1 MGELGY
7 LASAAPQLLEA
18 LYRQGRFD
26 EALALSDR
34 WRADRLT
41 AAEDLDAQVG
51 WRAMR
56 AKLLAH
62 AGHLAEAEAL
72 AREADA
78 LCAGT
83 EDLELRARALA
94 DLADVLRLAGRP
106 HESRVALEEAGQ
118 LHERKGNLP
127 AAERVR
133 RRLDDLVVPD

>member
-1 MGELGY
+1 VS
-7 LASAAPQLLEA
+7 SAISQARRRSSWRRSTA
-18 LYRQGRFD
+18 RGRFD

-41 AAEDLDAQVG
+41 AAEDIDAQVG
-51 WRAMR
+51 WRAVR

-78 LCAGT
+78 LSAGA
-83 EDLELRARALA
+83 EELELRAKALG
-94 DLADVLRLAGRP
+94 DLAEVLRLAGRP
-106 HESRVALEEAGQ
+106 PESRVALEEAVR

-133 RRLDDLVVPD
+133 RRLDDLAGLD